1 MRIAIKMLYDETKL
15 VVYYPTRNNYLINIK
30 WMRVIIIKW
39 TQSSQTSEFYQIID
53 QKWFL
58 ESNPVFWP
66 RLKDWDVFF
75 DTR

>member
-1 MRIAIKMLYDETKL
+1 M
-15 VVYYPTRNNYLINIK
+15 INIK